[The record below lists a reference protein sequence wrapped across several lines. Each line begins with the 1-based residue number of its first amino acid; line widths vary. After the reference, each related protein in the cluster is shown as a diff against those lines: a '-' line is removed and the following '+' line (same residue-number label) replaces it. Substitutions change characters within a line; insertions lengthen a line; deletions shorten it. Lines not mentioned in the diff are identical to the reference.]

1 MFLSINGKKKEK
13 EGQFSVFRSHKIRS
27 SSTTLTGLGAAVPLS
42 RQTILRKIIFN
53 QVALL
58 IEVANDNSS

>member
-27 SSTTLTGLGAAVPLS
+27 SLLTGSGAAVPLS

-58 IEVANDNSS
+58 IEGRQ